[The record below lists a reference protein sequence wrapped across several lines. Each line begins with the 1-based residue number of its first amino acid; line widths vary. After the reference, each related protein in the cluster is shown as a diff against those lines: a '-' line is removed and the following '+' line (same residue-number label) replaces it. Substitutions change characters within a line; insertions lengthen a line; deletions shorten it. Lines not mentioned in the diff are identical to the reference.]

1 MRTDMPIYRIEAKK
15 YRSAESRSL
24 DSWDLSPQVLSGS
37 ARISDFAAE
46 TDRLR
51 KSAAFLGEIPVLD
64 IVDFFDSASRRSAAA
79 MGPGAATFP
88 GISYLVPFLS
98 KPNLFRLLK
107 AALNGDPRYLDGFA
121 PMDSL
126 GKRMRAQPRGLVTHW
141 LAGNIPTLG
150 MISLVQGVLTKNAN
164 IVKLPRRNGLFLPEF
179 FARIADIDV
188 PLEGGRTISGKTIAA
203 SVAFVYGE
211 PEDSDSQRALSL
223 ESDVRLVWGGAE
235 AVNSVLGL
243 PKKSGAEDILFG
255 PRYSLAAIGREAL
268 TPGGV
273 EKLAEKLAFDA
284 SAFDQH
290 GCNSPHTVFVE
301 RAAAVTPLDFARA
314 LAGAMEKTLKR
325 IPKGQAGA
333 AEAYAVA
340 AVRAEYS
347 VAGEVF
353 ASPGTEWTV
362 VYSEEKGLARPC
374 GSRVVFIR
382 PVADIKDIIEWLSP
396 EIQTV
401 GLALD
406 EPRRTDFALAAARRG
421 ISRVTPIGAMSRYDY
436 PWDGLF
442 LMERFVRW
450 VSLE

>member
-1 MRTDMPIYRIEAKK
+1 MRIFRIDPKTCPTPGTVPP
-15 YRSAESRSL
+15 
-24 DSWDLSPQVLSGS
+24 DSWDLTPTILSGCPL
-37 ARISDFAAE
+37 IPDFAVEA
-46 TDRLR
+46 DRLR
-51 KSAAFLGEIPVLD
+51 KSAAFLGEISVLD
-64 IVDFFDSASRRSAAA
+64 IVDFFDFASRRSVTA
-79 MGPGAATFP
+79 MGPGEAIFP

-107 AALNGDPRYLDGFA
+107 AALHGDSRYLDGFA

-126 GKRMRAQPRGLVTHW
+126 GKRMKAQPRGFVTHW
-141 LAGNIPTLG
+141 LAGNIPSLG

-164 IVKLPRRNGLFLPEF
+164 VVKLPRRNGLFLPEF
-179 FARIADIDV
+179 FARIADIDL

-203 SVAFVYGE
+203 SVAFVYCE
-211 PEDSDSQRALSL
+211 PKDYDSQRALSL

-243 PKKSGAEDILFG
+243 PKKPGAEDILFG
-255 PRYSLAAIGREAL
+255 PRSSLAAIGREAL
-268 TPGGV
+268 SSGAV

-301 RAAAVTPLDFARA
+301 RGAAVTPHDFARV

-325 IPKGQAGA
+325 IPKEQAGA

-382 PVADIKDIIEWLSP
+382 PVDAIKEVIEWLSP

-406 EPRRTDFALAAARRG
+406 EPRRIEFALAAARQG
-421 ISRVTPIGAMSRYDY
+421 ISRITPIGTMSRYDY
-436 PWDGLF
+436 PWDGIF
-442 LMERFVRW
+442 PMERFIRW

>member
-1 MRTDMPIYRIEAKK
+1 MHIFRIDAKTRPAPGSAPPI
-15 YRSAESRSL
+15 
-24 DSWDLSPQVLSGS
+24 SWDLNPRILS
-37 ARISDFAAE
+37 RCPLIVDFAAE
-46 TDRLR
+46 ADRLR

-64 IVDFFDSASRRSAAA
+64 IVDFFDYASRRVAAE
-79 MGPGAATFP
+79 MGPGEATLP

-98 KPNLFRLLK
+98 KPNLIRLLK
-107 AALNGDPRYLDGFA
+107 AALHGDPRFLDGFA

-126 GKRMRAQPRGLVTHW
+126 GKRMKAQPRGLVTHW
-141 LAGNIPTLG
+141 LAGNIPSLG

-164 IVKLPRRNGLFLPEF
+164 IVKLPRRNGLVLPEF
-179 FARIADIDV
+179 FARIADIDI

-203 SVAFVYGE
+203 SVAFVYCE
-211 PEDSDSQRALSL
+211 PEDPDSQRLLSL

-235 AVNSVLGL
+235 AVNSLLGL

-273 EKLAEKLAFDA
+273 EKLAAKLAFDA
-284 SAFDQH
+284 SAFDQR

-301 RAAAVTPLDFARA
+301 RAGAVTPHHFARA

-325 IPKGQAGA
+325 IPKEQVGA
-333 AEAYAVA
+333 EEAYAVA

-353 ASPGTEWTV
+353 TSPGTEWTI
-362 VYSEEKGLARPC
+362 VYSGEKGLARPC

-382 PVADIKDIIEWLSP
+382 PVDDINDIIDGLSP

-436 PWDGLF
+436 PWDGIF
-442 LMERFVRW
+442 PMERFIRW